1 LVARFGVVL
10 DYATAEV
17 WKVQK
22 EKLPADI
29 SDDEVEAIETGI
41 ANGLRLRLF
50 AELETATRAFALPRL
65 TAGDAATRRALTASI
80 DELEHAVGLLRL
92 NLNESAALETF
103 LLAALR
109 LWARR

>member
-1 LVARFGVVL
+1 ML
-10 DYATAEV
+10 DFATAEV
-17 WKVQK
+17 WKQQK

-29 SDDEVEAIETGI
+29 KDDEIEAIETGI
-41 ANGLRLRLF
+41 ANGIRLRLF
-50 AELETATRAFALPRL
+50 AEIETATRNFALPLL
-65 TAGDAATRRALTASI
+65 TAGNEPARRAFTASV

-92 NLNESAALETF
+92 NLNESAALETY